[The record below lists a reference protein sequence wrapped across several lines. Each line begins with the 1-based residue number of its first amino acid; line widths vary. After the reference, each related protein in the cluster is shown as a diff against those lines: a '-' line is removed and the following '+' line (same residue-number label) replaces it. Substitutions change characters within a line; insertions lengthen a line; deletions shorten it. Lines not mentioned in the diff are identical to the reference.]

1 MSGVCQKAW
10 EWPNCDKGR
19 KKVLCSGQTKMEP
32 SGQNSKHCVWWKP
45 KAFHASRLTIPTVK
59 YSGGSIMLC
68 GCFWSAGTGHLVRIE
83 GRSDGAKYRGIL
95 QEETEKT
102 AWEEIH
108 LSAEQWSQGQ
118 GQSDFGVAQEQKCP
132 TVARS
137 KSWSQSRVGSVGLF
151 WKLQSVRI
159 TQTTRMEEWAKVTP
173 ALCAKLVHAYP
184 KNLKLLLQLKATL
197 PNINARRSNTYASK
211 LFHFYYFS
219 DKILPDINPVS
230 PYTNWVSVL

>member
-1 MSGVCQKAW
+1 
-10 EWPNCDKGR
+10 
-19 KKVLCSGQTKMEP
+19 MEP

-95 QEETEKT
+95 QEETGKNCLGGNSPFSRT
-102 AWEEIH
+102 MISRTRPKR
-108 LSAEQWSQGQ
+108 LWSGSRTKMSYS
-118 GQSDFGVAQEQKCP
+118 GPVKVLI
-132 TVARS
+132 TVPCRI
-137 KSWSQSRVGSVGLF
+137 RGTV
-151 WKLQSVRI
+151 WKLQSVSI

-197 PNINARRSNTYASK
+197 PNINVRRSNTYASK